1 MSVKLLKSTAVVSAM
16 TLLSRVFGFIRDMVM
31 ASTFGAGAA
40 TDVFFVV
47 FRITNFMRQ
56 LFAEGAFSQG
66 FVPVLAQ
73 YKADGDK
80 QRERALLDRV
90 AGTLGGVL
98 FVVSLVGVAAAPVL
112 ILAAAP
118 GFYDE
123 PAKYRLGVEMLRLT
137 FPYLLFISL
146 TAFAGAILNAYGRFA
161 VPAFTPVLLNIV
173 LIGAMVL
180 VAPHLAQPIMAL
192 AAAVLVAGVVQL
204 GFQLPFLYGL
214 RRLPR
219 PRWGQAHTGV
229 RKIVRLMGPALFGSS
244 VAQINLLFDTW
255 LASLLVTGSISWLYY
270 SDRLLQFPLGII
282 AIALATVILP
292 TLSKLHAQQDRQTF
306 TSMLDW
312 GLRWALLLG
321 LPAAIALLS
330 VAGPL
335 LTTLFHY
342 GEFGDE
348 AVYQAR
354 LSLMAYAVGLPGFM
368 LIKVLTPG
376 YFSRQDT
383 KTPVRAAVTAIGVNA
398 LLSVALIVP
407 LAHVGLALAT
417 AISAYVNVG
426 LLLRGLWRD
435 GVYRRQSGW
444 WKFAGRL
451 SVAGSVL
458 AAGLWYLTPET
469 AVWMTIDASQR
480 ALWLLGTVTGGA
492 ALYAGALWLL
502 GISQDRLWTQPAGS
516 SPTSRRTT

>member
-16 TLLSRVFGFIRDMVM
+16 TLLSRVFGFVRDMVM
-31 ASTFGAGAA
+31 ALTFGAGAA

-56 LFAEGAFSQG
+56 LFAEGAFSQA

-73 YKADGDK
+73 YKAAGDAR
-80 QRERALLDRV
+80 REQVLLDSV

-98 FVVSLVGVAAAPVL
+98 FVVSLVGVVAAPAL
-112 ILAAAP
+112 ILVAAP

-123 PAKYRLGVEMLRLT
+123 PAKYRLGAELLRLT

-161 VPAFTPVLLNIV
+161 VPAFTPVWLNVV
-173 LIGAMVL
+173 LIGAMWW
-180 VAPHLAQPIMAL
+180 VAPHLERPIMAL
-192 AAAVLVAGVVQL
+192 AGAVFVAGLVQL

-219 PRWGQAHTGV
+219 PRWGWAHDGV
-229 RKIVRLMGPALFGSS
+229 RKIVRLMGPAVFGAS
-244 VAQINLLFDTW
+244 VAQINLLFDIW

-270 SDRLLQFPLGII
+270 SDRLLQFPLGVI

-292 TLSKLHAQQDRQTF
+292 TLSRLHAHQDRQAF
-306 TSMLDW
+306 MSMLDW
-312 GLRWALLLG
+312 GLRWALVLG
-321 LPAAIALLS
+321 APAAIALLS

-335 LTTLFHY
+335 LTTLFYY
-342 GEFGDE
+342 GEFSAE

-354 LSLMAYAVGLPGFM
+354 LSLMAYAIGLPGFM

-376 YFSRQDT
+376 YFARQDT
-383 KTPVRAAVTAIGVNA
+383 KTPVRAAMIAIAVNA
-398 LLSVALIVP
+398 VLSVALIAP

-417 AISAYVNVG
+417 SLSAYVNVG

-435 GVYRRQSGW
+435 GVYRRQPGW
-444 WKFAGRL
+444 WGFGARL
-451 SVAGSVL
+451 SGAGGLL
-458 AAGLWYLTPET
+458 AAGLWWWAPET
-469 AVWMTIDASQR
+469 ARWMAVDASQR
-480 ALWLLGTVTGGA
+480 ALWMLVTVAGGV
-492 ALYAGALWLL
+492 ALYAGALWML
-502 GISQDRLWTQPAGS
+502 GVSRDRLWVK
-516 SPTSRRTT
+516 PTGP